1 MKPAAI
7 YARVSTS
14 DQDHEMQLQELRMQA
29 AARGWDEVVE
39 YIDTG
44 SGISPS
50 LPERARLIKDARAGK
65 IHAVLVWRFD
75 RFARS
80 TRQLVD
86 ALENFRAWGVEFLS
100 THEGIDTTTPGG
112 RFAFHVFAAIAEFE
126 RELIRERAK
135 AGMENAKRNGTK
147 SGRPIGRPRRH
158 VDVARARRL
167 HAEGRSW
174 GSVSRTMGIPKT
186 SLRRAIAAE
195 ESK

>member
-7 YARVSTS
+7 YARVSS
-14 DQDHEMQLQELRMQA
+14 KDQHHEMQLADLRMMA
-29 AARGWDEVVE
+29 TARGWEDVVE

-44 SGISPS
+44 TGASKN
-50 LPERARLIKDARAGK
+50 LPERARLIEDSKRGK
-65 IHAVLVWRFD
+65 ISAVLVWRFD

-80 TRQLVD
+80 TRQLAE
-86 ALENFRAWGVEFLS
+86 ALENFHAWGVEFIS
-100 THEGIDTTTPGG
+100 AHEGIDTTTPGG
-112 RFAFHVFAAIAEFE
+112 RFAFHLFAALAEFE

-147 SGRPIGRPRRH
+147 SGKPIGRPRRH
-158 VDVARARRL
+158 VDVSRAKRL
-167 HAEGRSW
+167 FAEGRSW
-174 GSVSRTMGIPKT
+174 GQVSRIMGVPKT